1 MQFHNVESTCSRVD
15 DNSSVEISRWPIVR
29 LPPESHLLQPALPH
43 HRGTN
48 TSVHTLSPT
57 GSREERIEAVT
68 YLRKRDILGGLLT
81 LTGLNRCSV
90 SVSLLAPLSCNT
102 KSMTAQQKKNHSWS
116 MIDINIWKGTPMSS
130 LLQLI
135 DSQRHCWKHS
145 RYRGIVC
152 FPGQGVQLLT
162 RLNDIGAIISKSVR
176 NWRPQMPKTNFNKV
190 LTLWTCQTYME
201 NMSTALK
208 PDEISFGELL
218 LRQKLRQFRTFLKL
232 LPIGIDVATL
242 KCWSFLYWLIA
253 DKAILTDKWS

>member
-1 MQFHNVESTCSRVD
+1 MD
-15 DNSSVEISRWPIVR
+15 DSSVEISSWPIVR

-43 HRGTN
+43 QIHLCTH
-48 TSVHTLSPT
+48 SCHSPA